1 MFYEFGVALV
11 YSVYEVSTVTV
22 KSSALTS
29 LTSRSLTHPEQLLVP
44 QAPLTVSA
52 LCMCLLF
59 NLLYHVY
66 TTPSLYLGVF
76 RYTTLTTVLHFPTVL
91 STVPCCTGVQP
102 RSSGLDHVACMCSR
116 PYHPGGSSST
126 LYDVHTATKSP
137 RDFLTVMHGVQ
148 STLYFHLEPLQS

>member
-22 KSSALTS
+22 KSSAFTS
-29 LTSRSLTHPEQLLVP
+29 LISRSLTHPEQLLVP

-76 RYTTLTTVLHFPTVL
+76 RYTNTDHCVALPY
-91 STVPCCTGVQP
+91 STQ
-102 RSSGLDHVACMCSR
+102 
-116 PYHPGGSSST
+116 YST
-126 LYDVHTATKSP
+126 MLCRCAA
-137 RDFLTVMHGVQ
+137 
-148 STLYFHLEPLQS
+148 